1 MGAAGCVGE
10 FQGMTSMKRLS
21 VKTSS
26 GSNALT
32 HILITCIV
40 LTLLWIAAYFL
51 FVRGFGATIYDDISV
66 VGSSVSLVALL
77 ITLCQ
82 IIKTKS
88 VVEQTKDAVSLARKQ
103 IDTVLTVSD
112 MSKIAEYV
120 RFINRCL
127 LDEKYEIAHLRLCD
141 VKDFMVTVPSMTNV
155 QYNSKDY
162 KRLYDLVESDL
173 DYINQRILN
182 MVDIDTVTIS
192 KDLESVVSFVNSLAS
207 KIKSN
212 V

>member
-1 MGAAGCVGE
+1 MK
-10 FQGMTSMKRLS
+10 SMKRLGE
-21 VKTSS
+21 KTSS
-26 GSNALT
+26 GSNAMK

-40 LTLLWIAAYFL
+40 LTLLWIVAYFL

-66 VGSSVSLVALL
+66 VGSSVSLVALF

-103 IDTVLTVSD
+103 FDTVLTVSD

-127 LDEKYEIAHLRLCD
+127 LDE
-141 VKDFMVTVPSMTNV
+141 
-155 QYNSKDY
+155 
-162 KRLYDLVESDL
+162 
-173 DYINQRILN
+173 
-182 MVDIDTVTIS
+182 
-192 KDLESVVSFVNSLAS
+192 
-207 KIKSN
+207 
-212 V
+212 

>member
-1 MGAAGCVGE
+1 M
-10 FQGMTSMKRLS
+10 
-21 VKTSS
+21 
-26 GSNALT
+26 
-32 HILITCIV
+32 
-40 LTLLWIAAYFL
+40 
-51 FVRGFGATIYDDISV
+51 
-66 VGSSVSLVALL
+66 
-77 ITLCQ
+77 
-82 IIKTKS
+82 
-88 VVEQTKDAVSLARKQ
+88 
-103 IDTVLTVSD
+103 
-112 MSKIAEYV
+112 
-120 RFINRCL
+120 

-207 KIKSN
+207 RIKSN

>member
-1 MGAAGCVGE
+1 
-10 FQGMTSMKRLS
+10 MTSMKRLS

-141 VKDFMVTVPSMTNV
+141 VKDFMATVPSMTNV

-207 KIKSN
+207 RIKSN

>member
-1 MGAAGCVGE
+1 M
-10 FQGMTSMKRLS
+10 
-21 VKTSS
+21 
-26 GSNALT
+26 
-32 HILITCIV
+32 
-40 LTLLWIAAYFL
+40 
-51 FVRGFGATIYDDISV
+51 
-66 VGSSVSLVALL
+66 ALL

-207 KIKSN
+207 RIKSN

>member
-1 MGAAGCVGE
+1 
-10 FQGMTSMKRLS
+10 MTSMKRLS

-141 VKDFMVTVPSMTNV
+141 VKDFMVTVSSMTNV

-207 KIKSN
+207 RIKSN